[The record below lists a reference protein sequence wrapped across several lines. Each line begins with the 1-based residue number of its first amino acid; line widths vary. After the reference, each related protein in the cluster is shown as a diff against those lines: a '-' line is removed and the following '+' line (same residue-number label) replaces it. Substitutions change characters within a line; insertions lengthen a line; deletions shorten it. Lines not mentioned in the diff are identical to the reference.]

1 MGFQLSERQQRALE
15 QFEILAAEL
24 SSANKAG
31 QRCGVSSSVISLIKS
46 GTYKGS
52 VANQLDKLIA
62 YFDTKSKAQALYCE
76 VEYAP
81 TSISV
86 KVYETIRACQI
97 KGGFATVTG
106 DAGIGKTKAIKKFVE
121 DYPEN
126 SIFITINP
134 CCKSTKSVLKLIA
147 QQLGVPLSQSVDDLW
162 MSIISHMH
170 DSMVLIVDEAQ
181 LLTYHSIETLRSFSD
196 YFDSRNQTL
205 GVALVGNDGIREK
218 IEGKSREIYRQVNNR
233 TWQRPQLRTT
243 GIKLGDIEL
252 LFPMLHGQNQELL
265 FLHKVAQTAEGV
277 RGAVRLFSNAYDN
290 ERFDLAGLVAMAK
303 AMRLDL
309 KGLEKVMAA

>member
-1 MGFQLSERQQRALE
+1 MEYTFTDRQRTALE
-15 QFEILAAEL
+15 QFDKLAAEL

-46 GTYKGS
+46 GTYKGN

-62 YFDTKSKAQALYCE
+62 YFDTKSEAQELYTE
-76 VEYAP
+76 VDYAP
-81 TSISV
+81 TSIST

-106 DAGIGKTKAIKKFVE
+106 DAGIGKTKAVRKFVE

-147 QQLGVPLSQSVDDLW
+147 QQLGVPMSQSVDDLW
-162 MSIISHMH
+162 MAVANRMH

-196 YFDSRNQTL
+196 YFDSLGQTL

-218 IEGKSREIYRQVNNR
+218 IEGKTREAYRQINNR
-233 TWQRPQLRTT
+233 TWQRPQLRTANV
-243 GIKLGDIEL
+243 KYSDIEL
-252 LFPMLHGQNQELL
+252 LFPLLNGKETELR

-290 ERFDLAGLVAMAK
+290 ERYDLAGLVAMAK
-303 AMRLDL
+303 AMRIDL
-309 KGLEKVMAA
+309 KGLEKVVA